1 MKKTGSWAR
10 AARSSALA
18 LGLCL
23 GCASAPPPSPFTAPA
38 RGDRAAP
45 IDLGLACLGGR
56 VQLSSLRGQAVLIVA
71 ITTENL
77 ASQALLRNVDRVA
90 AAHPEGVVALAF
102 AGDRMPERELTTVL
116 ETYRD
121 VAGLQRVRLCG
132 ADDSIRRGESDLG
145 AIERVPTLY
154 FLNRAGAVAR
164 RVEGVPTVAELD
176 AMVAPAL
183 PPGR

>member
-1 MKKTGSWAR
+1 MKTIASWAR

-23 GCASAPPPSPFTAPA
+23 GCASAPSPSPFTAPV

-45 IDLGLACLGGR
+45 IDVGLACLDGR
-56 VQLSSLRGQAVLIVA
+56 VTLASLRGQAVLLVA
-71 ITTENL
+71 MSTENL

-90 AAHPEGVVALAF
+90 AAHPEGVVALAV
-102 AGDRMPERELTTVL
+102 AGDRMPERELATVL

-121 VAGLQRVRLCG
+121 IAGLRRVRLCG
-132 ADDSIRRGESDLG
+132 ADDAIRNGESDLG

-154 FLNRAGAVAR
+154 FLNRAGAVVR
-164 RVEGVPTVAELD
+164 RVEDVVTVADLE

>member
-1 MKKTGSWAR
+1 MKTTASWAR

-18 LGLCL
+18 LALCA
-23 GCASAPPPSPFTAPA
+23 GCASAPPASLLHAPA

-45 IDLGLACLGGR
+45 IDLGLPCLGGR
-56 VQLSSLRGQAVLIVA
+56 VTLSSLRGQAVLLVA

-102 AGDRMPERELTTVL
+102 AGDRMPERALTTVL

-132 ADDSIRRGESDLG
+132 ADDPVRSGETDLG
-145 AIERVPTLY
+145 VIEHVPTLF
-154 FLNRAGAVAR
+154 FLNRAGAVVR
-164 RVEGVPTVAELD
+164 RLEAVPTVAELE
-176 AMVAPAL
+176 AMIAPAL